1 MYKRGFYRLHLL
13 DFLIFSRRTLPSPVP
28 SFPSSLSPTASPSNH
43 HLTSLLL
50 PIPLIA
56 MTKVILILG
65 GSLGGLSVA
74 HRYGP

>member
-1 MYKRGFYRLHLL
+1 MLHLL
-13 DFLIFSRRTLPSPVP
+13 ACLIFSRRTLPSPAP
-28 SFPSSLSPTASPSNH
+28 SPFPSSLSPATSPQPPP

-50 PIPLIA
+50 PIPLVA
-56 MTKVILILG
+56 MTKTILILG